1 MAYKEHDT
9 ERSELRITSA
19 NARSEIDDFA
29 KRYGLSLA
37 TFQGL
42 GMKPGAGNQRSMSSR
57 EFADDLLNRLRHVP
71 TQDEFRQNL
80 AIFVLNRHMHD
91 VETGGTGFIPA
102 NKFAD
107 MVRLSGMDPTNLIN
121 SHIDSV
127 SGGRPGIIP
136 EGALDGV
143 IRLAAASSG
152 SEEKAYSVFIK
163 DRIKAARIVLDLDK
177 LAKEEEALHRDL
189 RNAAGSRNGPTPGQ
203 LAFFSIRR
211 KELWGRQ
218 LKLHDQADGLLS
230 SSPNLYSGYRL
241 DARFSAIN
249 RTVED
254 SNDML
259 AGLDDRSRGA
269 LRRPMEMPRGQEP
282 AAATASAAQEKSAQ
296 PPPQPLAAAPVTAPA
311 RKPGPVQEAEEGQRV
326 RITLNPAG
334 GAPEIFEIVLRKG
347 APLPPEVPAEPTS
360 RSGLAAYRQS
370 LEQHQ
375 KELSQWIRERMNA
388 PGDMIA
394 VNQVQLR
401 GSRKVDQAW
410 FRDEKLTGYYQ
421 EFDRGRYDVM
431 SINVP
436 QAKAPAAV
444 AGAQRRQADSMA
456 VSMTEEEQPPV
467 QAPAPRQGK
476 PATMRE
482 VNDSITKVEALLHDL
497 DKLLSGVRQDAGADR
512 TATLDSRL
520 RDADKKR
527 AELRKEWERLN
538 DSVSRLPENIRKYP
552 ENKVRELKPIVAP
565 YTFDENDP
573 VSVARNEAD
582 GAKERVAGAREAARS
597 RPSAPPQTQTAAPR
611 PRTGAVQAPRT
622 EKPADTRT
630 EVPATKPAATAPRVG
645 LDTGMLDI
653 QGPARATATAED
665 RPLVNKI
672 IVVKIYS
679 PSNRTTP
686 AHMVSFI
693 PTQKEVDEINRLI
706 RIGGPQR
713 AMSSGALTPVLDMR
727 RNARNRKVTVDGQ
740 ETTVPSSM
748 STSALP
754 ADVYATAETMTP
766 EQFFKK
772 R

>member
-1 MAYKEHDT
+1 MGYKEHDT

-42 GMKPGAGNQRSMSSR
+42 GMKPGAGNQKSMSSR
-57 EFADDLLNRLRHVP
+57 EFADELLNRLKHVP

-91 VETGGTGFIPA
+91 VETGGAGFIPA
-102 NKFAD
+102 NRFAD
-107 MVRLSGMDPTNLIN
+107 IVRLSGMDPANLIS
-121 SHIDSV
+121 SHIENM
-127 SGGRPGIIP
+127 SGGRSALIP
-136 EGALDGV
+136 EGALDGI
-143 IRLAAASSG
+143 IRLAAASSR
-152 SEEKAYSVFIK
+152 SDEKAYSVFIK
-163 DRIKAARIVLDLDK
+163 DRIKAAVIVLELDK

-189 RNAAGSRNGPTPGQ
+189 RNAAVVRNGPTPGQ

-211 KELWGRQ
+211 KELWERQ
-218 LKLHDQADGLLS
+218 LRLHDQADGLLS

-259 AGLDDRSRGA
+259 AALDDRSKGA
-269 LRRPMEMPRGQEP
+269 VRRPMEMPSNQEP
-282 AAATASAAQEKSAQ
+282 AAATATAAQKRSAQ
-296 PPPQPLAAAPVTAPA
+296 PPPQPVVAAPVVAPS
-311 RKPGPVQEAEEGQRV
+311 RRQEPVSEIEEGQRV

-334 GAPEIFEIVLRKG
+334 GAPEVFEIILRKG
-347 APLPPEVPAEPTS
+347 APLPPEIPAEPTS

-375 KELSQWIRERMNA
+375 KDLSQWIKDRMKT
-388 PGDMIA
+388 PLDIIA

-401 GSRKVDQAW
+401 GSRRVDQAW
-410 FRDEKLTGYYQ
+410 FRDEKLTGYYK
-421 EFDRGRYDVM
+421 EFERGRYDVM

-436 QAKAPAAV
+436 QSNAPAAV
-444 AGAQRRQADSMA
+444 AAQRRQAESTA
-456 VSMTEEEQPPV
+456 VSMTEEEKPPV

-476 PATMRE
+476 PSTMKE
-482 VNDSITKVEALLHDL
+482 VNDSIKKVETLLHDL
-497 DKLLSGVRQDAGADR
+497 DRILSGVRQDASADR

-520 RDADKKR
+520 REAEKKQTD
-527 AELRKEWERLN
+527 LRKEWERLN

-552 ENKVRELKPIVAP
+552 ENKARELKPIVTP
-565 YTFDENDP
+565 YTFDVNDP
-573 VSVARNEAD
+573 LSVARSEAD
-582 GAKERVAGAREAARS
+582 DAKQRVAQAREAARS
-597 RPSAPPQTQTAAPR
+597 RPATTTPQAQAEAQR
-611 PRTGAVQAPRT
+611 PRTGAPQAQRA
-622 EKPADTRT
+622 EKPMART
-630 EVPATKPAATAPRVG
+630 EVPAAKPASAAPRVG
-645 LDTGMLDI
+645 LDSGMLDI
-653 QGPARATATAED
+653 EGPARATEMPQD
-665 RPLVNKI
+665 RPLFNKI
-672 IVVKIYS
+672 VIVKIFD

-686 AHMVSFI
+686 VHMVSFI
-693 PTQKEVDEINRLI
+693 PTERELDEINRLI

-713 AMSSGALTPVLDMR
+713 AMSSGALAPVLDMR
-727 RNARNRKVTVDGQ
+727 RNARNRKVTVGGQ
-740 ETTVPSSM
+740 ETTVPSSV

-754 ADVYATAETMTP
+754 TDVYVSAETMTP
-766 EQFFKK
+766 EQFFRK